1 MLEFFKPAPA
11 IERMSAD
18 KIDGAYKR
26 YRFQVFMSIFI
37 GYAAYYFI
45 RKNFNMAA
53 PYLIE
58 TYGYSKAQVGAVGS
72 ALGLAYGLSKFV
84 MGNVSDRCNPR
95 YFMAAGLI
103 LSGIVNLMF
112 GYASSIPML
121 CVLMFLNGWFQGM
134 GWPPCGRTMTHWF
147 SDRERGV
154 KMSIWNVAHNIGG
167 ALVPTLALA
176 GLAIFST
183 WRGMF
188 YFPAGLSIAIGI
200 GIVIFLRDTPQS
212 VGLPPIE
219 EYKDDYPEVNVDD
232 RERELSAKEILVK
245 YVLCNKYIWYI
256 AIANIFVYLV
266 RYGVMDWIPV
276 YLKEV
281 KGFNIEEAG
290 TAFALFEWAAI
301 PGTIIV
307 GWISDKVFHGRRAPM
322 GVICMLGVIAAVFTY
337 WKSDSIMAINIAV
350 ASVGALIYGPVMLIG
365 VAALDYVPKKAAG
378 TAAGFTGLFGYV
390 GGAVSA
396 NIIIGAV
403 VDNAGWDGAFKLI
416 IAACLLAVVFLGL
429 TWNTHDR
436 SKENQKEAATKA

>member
-11 IERMSAD
+11 IARMADD

-58 TYGYSKAQVGAVGS
+58 TYGYTKMQVGAVGS

-103 LSGIVNLMF
+103 LSGIINMLF

-134 GWPPCGRTMTHWF
+134 GWPPCGRTITHWF
-147 SDRERGV
+147 SDKERGV
-154 KMSIWNVAHNIGG
+154 KMSVWNVAHNIGG

-176 GLAIFST
+176 GLAICST

-188 YFPAGLSIAIGI
+188 YFPAAISIAIGI
-200 GIVIFLRDTPQS
+200 GILIFLKDTPQS

-219 EYKDDYPEVNVDD
+219 EYKDDYPEVKVDD
-232 RERELSAKEILVK
+232 RERELSAKEILFK
-245 YVLCNKYIWYI
+245 YVLSNKYIWYI

-266 RYGVMDWIPV
+266 RYGIMDWIPI

-307 GWISDKVFHGRRAPM
+307 GWISDKIFHGRRAPM

-337 WKSDSIMAINIAV
+337 WKSDSVMAINIAV
-350 ASVGALIYGPVMLIG
+350 AAVGALIYGPVMLIG

-403 VDNAGWDGAFKLI
+403 VDSTGWDGAFKLI
-416 IAACLLAVVFLGL
+416 IAACLISVVFLGL

-436 SKENQKEAATKA
+436 SKDSKREAVAKA